1 MRISDWSSDVCSSD
15 LPIDTGAQISFA
27 NFPSGGAGH
36 RLWLGLNGPDNQ
48 DLLITATS
56 PGSTTVNNDSDDIG
70 ADNQWINDS
79 NSNPNEL
86 IRVDYVTNLNT
97 GSDFMYFDDFRYGPT
112 SLVNKAVFEQNARE
126 TGMERLCLL

>member
-79 NSNPNEL
+79 DSNPNEL

-97 GSDFMYFDDFRYGPT
+97 GGDFTEDRT
-112 SLVNKAVFEQNARE
+112 S
-126 TGMERLCLL
+126 TRLNSSH